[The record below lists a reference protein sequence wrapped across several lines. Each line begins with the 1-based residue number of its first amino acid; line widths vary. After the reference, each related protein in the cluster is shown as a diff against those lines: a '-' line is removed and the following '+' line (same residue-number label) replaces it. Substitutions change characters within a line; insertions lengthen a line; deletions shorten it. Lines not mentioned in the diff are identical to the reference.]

1 MRPYTPRRAPARYFE
16 CAPDIV
22 RAQVLD
28 LIKITPGAPL
38 DYDVILKPGPD
49 PQEVVGLDFGNYGE
63 RGCHFFLK
71 PWEMARYRGRNRRKR
86 AAWLD
91 LPEPTRRAIV
101 AYLEE

>member
-1 MRPYTPRRAPARYFE
+1 MRPYAPRRAPARFFE
-16 CAPDIV
+16 GAPDIV

-28 LIKITPGAPL
+28 LIKIAPAAPL
-38 DYDVILKPGPD
+38 DFDVILKPEPD
-49 PQEVVGLDFGNYGE
+49 PEEVVGLDFGNYGE

-71 PWEMARYRGRNRRKR
+71 PWEARAYRNRNRRNR

-91 LPEPTRRAIV
+91 LPEATRRAIV